1 VLKQVDLVSGDESV
15 LDEIE
20 LNPAISDQV
29 KQIIKFDK
37 KLYESLILDFMQINF
52 DADLYDLS
60 KFQVFYFR
68 SPTHKD
74 IA

>member
-60 KFQVFYFR
+60 KFQVFYCR
-68 SPTHKD
+68 SPTYKD